1 MGRQG
6 KQPGR
11 GRGVQGP
18 ARMFSH
24 GGPLHALRGPAGRGE
39 LPRRVHTL
47 KTRLAEISSTPVGP
61 ARGPLGRNDGISSPV
76 PRAPALLV
84 PHVHT
89 VPSDRSAADEPPP
102 AEADEELRGLLRLM
116 LIDRLKQQE
125 NEALA
130 ANDLRL
136 YQEIH
141 ERRKALAGG
150 QS

>member
-1 MGRQG
+1 M
-6 KQPGR
+6 
-11 GRGVQGP
+11 
-18 ARMFSH
+18 
-24 GGPLHALRGPAGRGE
+24 AGFE
-39 LPRRVHTL
+39 
-47 KTRLAEISSTPVGP
+47 TP
-61 ARGPLGRNDGISSPV
+61 
-76 PRAPALLV
+76 
-84 PHVHT
+84 
-89 VPSDRSAADEPPP
+89 AADEPPP